1 MALTKTQKMEQEIK
15 QGVIDK
21 LFAGVD
27 NVFQIGATAFALPVQ
42 VEGKERF
49 LKITFVL
56 AKDGYDVEQA
66 VEDFTET
73 VADRVKREKEA
84 QEKKDKKL
92 AEIAKKKEKK
102 EGKEGK

>member
-1 MALTKTQKMEQEIK
+1 MALTKTQKAEQEIK
-15 QGVIDK
+15 QGVIDE
-21 LFAGVD
+21 LFAGVTK
-27 NVFQIGATAFALPVQ
+27 VFQIGATAFALPVE
-42 VEGKERF
+42 VDGKERF
-49 LKITFVL
+49 LKVTFVL

-92 AEIAKKKEKK
+92 AEIAKKKAEK